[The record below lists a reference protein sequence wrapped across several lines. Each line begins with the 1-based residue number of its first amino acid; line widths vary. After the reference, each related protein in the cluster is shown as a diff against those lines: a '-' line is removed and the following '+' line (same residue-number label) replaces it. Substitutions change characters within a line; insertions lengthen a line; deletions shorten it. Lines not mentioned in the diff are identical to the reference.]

1 MYKKVIIALGCGV
14 DSAGS
19 LNPDAKNSV
28 RLALDSF
35 SENPESCLIMTGSV
49 SYKATF
55 RPSISEAQAMKDYAV
70 SLGIPQDKIF
80 VETESKDTLGNFY
93 FTKLNLLVPLGLSN
107 IIIIRGPNQSDERIE
122 YLAKKVLGDEYT
134 FRIVRPDIER
144 PSEQSR
150 EKESLS
156 LAKQWLDPIENGN
169 MSSIYKLMRERHP
182 GYNSSLSLDDLVT
195 LL

>member
-182 GYNSSLSLDDLVT
+182 GYNSSLSFDKLEN

>member
-1 MYKKVIIALGCGV
+1 
-14 DSAGS
+14 
-19 LNPDAKNSV
+19 
-28 RLALDSF
+28 
-35 SENPESCLIMTGSV
+35 MTGSV
-49 SYKATF
+49 SSKATF

-156 LAKQWLDPIENGN
+156 RAKQWLDPIENGN

-182 GYNSSLSLDDLVT
+182 GYNSSLSFDKLEN

>member
-182 GYNSSLSLDDLVT
+182 GYNSSLSFDELEN